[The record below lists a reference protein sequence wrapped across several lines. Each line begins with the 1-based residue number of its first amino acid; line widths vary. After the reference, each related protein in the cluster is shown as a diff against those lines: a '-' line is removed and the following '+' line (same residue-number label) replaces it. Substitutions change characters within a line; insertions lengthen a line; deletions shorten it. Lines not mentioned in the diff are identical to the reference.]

1 MFSFY
6 LSNNEEKAGSL
17 ILGGYDLKQFAQA
30 GKTDKDIFWA
40 DMAHKKTFFWTVRMG
55 DLTFAENQ
63 KFKSDSH
70 HMILDSGLSYALIP
84 SADFKA
90 LTEMLSKNYNV
101 NCKGDSSKDKFS
113 AQVAS
118 SSCECKDYNSLP
130 SLKM

>member
-101 NCKGDSSKDKFS
+101 NC
-113 AQVAS
+113 
-118 SSCECKDYNSLP
+118 
-130 SLKM
+130 